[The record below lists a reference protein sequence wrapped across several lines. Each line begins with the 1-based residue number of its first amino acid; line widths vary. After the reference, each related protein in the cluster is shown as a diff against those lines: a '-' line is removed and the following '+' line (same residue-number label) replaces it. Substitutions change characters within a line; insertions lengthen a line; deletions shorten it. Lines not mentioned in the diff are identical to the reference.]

1 MKLNKVL
8 MSVATMAG
16 VVAAGSVAANAD
28 VVTVQQGDTVWGFA
42 QETNSTV
49 AQIAQQNNL
58 QNPNLIFVGQ
68 QLQIGQ
74 TVQQS
79 NAQAQANAE
88 AQAAAAQQA
97 QDAAAQAAKE
107 QQQAQ
112 ANAQAQA
119 AAAQAQA
126 NAEAQAAAAQQAQD
140 AAAQAA
146 KEQQQAQA
154 NAQAQAA
161 AAQAQQEAQQ
171 KAQEE
176 AAAKAAQQ
184 AQQKQADE
192 KQYAQRQNQ
201 VNYNNA
207 NRTVQHVV
215 RSTQAPVSNNTSSNN
230 GGLDAANAAARAWI
244 VARESGGNYN
254 ATNGNYYGKYQLS
267 RSYLHG
273 DYSPANQDRVANQ
286 YVSSRYGSW
295 VNAEN
300 HWKQCGWY

>member
-58 QNPNLIFVGQ
+58 QNPNLIYVGQ

-79 NAQAQANAE
+79 
-88 AQAAAAQQA
+88 
-97 QDAAAQAAKE
+97 
-107 QQQAQ
+107 
-112 ANAQAQA
+112 NAQAQA

-161 AAQAQQEAQQ
+161 AAQQAQEAQQ
-171 KAQEE
+171 KAAAEEAARQEAQAKAE
-176 AAAKAAQQ
+176 AAAKAKA
-184 AQQKQADE
+184 AQQKQAE
-192 KQYAQRQNQ
+192 EQQYAQKRAQA
-201 VNYNNA
+201 NYNNA
-207 NRTVQHVV
+207 NRAVQHVV

-230 GGLDAANAAARAWI
+230 GGLDAADAAARAWI

-300 HWKQCGWY
+300 HWKQFGWY

>member
-119 AAAQAQA
+119 AAAQAQ
-126 NAEAQAAAAQQAQD
+126 
-140 AAAQAA
+140 
-146 KEQQQAQA
+146 
-154 NAQAQAA
+154 
-161 AAQAQQEAQQ
+161 QEAQQ

-176 AAAKAAQQ
+176 AAKAAQQ
-184 AQQKQADE
+184 AQQQKQADE

-215 RSTQAPVSNNTSSNN
+215 RSTQAPVSNN

>member
-119 AAAQAQA
+119 AAAQAQ
-126 NAEAQAAAAQQAQD
+126 
-140 AAAQAA
+140 
-146 KEQQQAQA
+146 
-154 NAQAQAA
+154 
-161 AAQAQQEAQQ
+161 QEAQQ

-176 AAAKAAQQ
+176 AAKAAQQ
-184 AQQKQADE
+184 AQQQKQADE

-215 RSTQAPVSNNTSSNN
+215 RSTQAPVSNN
-230 GGLDAANAAARAWI
+230 GGLDAASAAARAWI

>member
-119 AAAQAQA
+119 AAAQAQ
-126 NAEAQAAAAQQAQD
+126 
-140 AAAQAA
+140 
-146 KEQQQAQA
+146 
-154 NAQAQAA
+154 
-161 AAQAQQEAQQ
+161 QEAQQ

-176 AAAKAAQQ
+176 AAKAAQQ
-184 AQQKQADE
+184 EQQKQADE

>member
-79 NAQAQANAE
+79 NAQAQA
-88 AQAAAAQQA
+88 
-97 QDAAAQAAKE
+97 
-107 QQQAQ
+107 
-112 ANAQAQA
+112 
-119 AAAQAQA
+119 
-126 NAEAQAAAAQQAQD
+126 
-140 AAAQAA
+140 
-146 KEQQQAQA
+146 
-154 NAQAQAA
+154 A

-176 AAAKAAQQ
+176 AAAQQ

-230 GGLDAANAAARAWI
+230 GVLDAANAAARAWI

>member
-79 NAQAQANAE
+79 NAQAQA
-88 AQAAAAQQA
+88 
-97 QDAAAQAAKE
+97 
-107 QQQAQ
+107 
-112 ANAQAQA
+112 

-161 AAQAQQEAQQ
+161 AAQAQQEAAQQ
-171 KAQEE
+171 KAQEEE

>member
-58 QNPNLIFVGQ
+58 QNPNLIYVGQ

-79 NAQAQANAE
+79 
-88 AQAAAAQQA
+88 
-97 QDAAAQAAKE
+97 D
-107 QQQAQ
+107 
-112 ANAQAQA
+112 AQAQA

-161 AAQAQQEAQQ
+161 AAQQEAQQ
-171 KAQEE
+171 KAAAEE
-176 AAAKAAQQ
+176 KAQAEAKAAAKAKAD
-184 AQQKQADE
+184 AEQKQKE
-192 KQYAQRQNQ
+192 EQQYAQQQNRA
-201 VNYNNA
+201 NYNNA

-230 GGLDAANAAARAWI
+230 GGLDAADAAARAWI

>member
-79 NAQAQANAE
+79 NAQAQA
-88 AQAAAAQQA
+88 
-97 QDAAAQAAKE
+97 
-107 QQQAQ
+107 
-112 ANAQAQA
+112 

-140 AAAQAA
+140 TA
-146 KEQQQAQA
+146 
-154 NAQAQAA
+154 AQAA

-184 AQQKQADE
+184 AQQQKQADE

-215 RSTQAPVSNNTSSNN
+215 RSTQAPVSNN

>member
-28 VVTVQQGDTVWGFA
+28 TVTVQQGDTVWGFA

-49 AQIAQQNNL
+49 SQIAQQNNL

-74 TVQQS
+74 TVQQAD
-79 NAQAQANAE
+79 AQAQANAE

-97 QDAAAQAAKE
+97 QDAAAQDAKE
-107 QQQAQ
+107 QQ
-112 ANAQAQA
+112 QA

-146 KEQQQAQA
+146 KEQQQAA
-154 NAQAQAA
+154 AAQAQAQA

-171 KAQEE
+171 KA
-176 AAAKAAQQ
+176 AAEAAQQ
-184 AQQKQADE
+184 KAQAEANAAAQQKQSE
-192 KQYAQRQNQ
+192 EQQYAQQQNR

-207 NRTVQHVV
+207 NRTVQRVV
-215 RSTQAPVSNNTSSNN
+215 RSTQASASTNNTSSDNN
-230 GGLDAANAAARAWI
+230 LDAANDAARAWI

-267 RSYLHG
+267 RSYLNG

>member
-119 AAAQAQA
+119 AAAQAQ
-126 NAEAQAAAAQQAQD
+126 
-140 AAAQAA
+140 
-146 KEQQQAQA
+146 
-154 NAQAQAA
+154 
-161 AAQAQQEAQQ
+161 QEAQQ

-215 RSTQAPVSNNTSSNN
+215 RSTQAPVSNN

>member
-28 VVTVQQGDTVWGFA
+28 TVTVQQGDTVWGFA

-58 QNPNLIFVGQ
+58 QNPNLIYVGQ

-79 NAQAQANAE
+79 
-88 AQAAAAQQA
+88 
-97 QDAAAQAAKE
+97 
-107 QQQAQ
+107 
-112 ANAQAQA
+112 NAQAQA

-171 KAQEE
+171 KANAEAAQQKAQAEAE
-176 AAAKAAQQ
+176 AAAKAKAD
-184 AQQKQADE
+184 AEQKQKE
-192 KQYAQRQNQ
+192 EQQYAQRQNRI
-201 VNYNNA
+201 NYNNA

-215 RSTQAPVSNNTSSNN
+215 RSTQAPISNNTSSNN

>member
-79 NAQAQANAE
+79 NAQAQA
-88 AQAAAAQQA
+88 
-97 QDAAAQAAKE
+97 
-107 QQQAQ
+107 
-112 ANAQAQA
+112 

-161 AAQAQQEAQQ
+161 AVQAQQEAQQ
-171 KAQEE
+171 KAAAEAAQQKAQAEAE
-176 AAAKAAQQ
+176 AAAKAKAD
-184 AQQKQADE
+184 AEQKQKE
-192 KQYAQRQNQ
+192 EQQYAQQQNQ

>member
-79 NAQAQANAE
+79 NAQAQA
-88 AQAAAAQQA
+88 
-97 QDAAAQAAKE
+97 
-107 QQQAQ
+107 
-112 ANAQAQA
+112 

-146 KEQQQAQA
+146 KEQQQAQE
-154 NAQAQAA
+154 
-161 AAQAQQEAQQ
+161 QQT
-171 KAQEE
+171 QE
-176 AAAKAAQQ
+176 QQ
-184 AQQKQADE
+184 AQTTAAIEAFLRSAD
-192 KQYAQRQNQ
+192 
-201 VNYNNA
+201 
-207 NRTVQHVV
+207 
-215 RSTQAPVSNNTSSNN
+215 S
-230 GGLDAANAAARAWI
+230 
-244 VARESGGNYN
+244 
-254 ATNGNYYGKYQLS
+254 
-267 RSYLHG
+267 
-273 DYSPANQDRVANQ
+273 QD
-286 YVSSRYGSW
+286 
-295 VNAEN
+295 
-300 HWKQCGWY
+300 

>member
-79 NAQAQANAE
+79 NAQAQA
-88 AQAAAAQQA
+88 
-97 QDAAAQAAKE
+97 
-107 QQQAQ
+107 
-112 ANAQAQA
+112 

-176 AAAKAAQQ
+176 AAAQAAQQ

>member
-79 NAQAQANAE
+79 NAQAQA
-88 AQAAAAQQA
+88 
-97 QDAAAQAAKE
+97 
-107 QQQAQ
+107 
-112 ANAQAQA
+112 

-161 AAQAQQEAQQ
+161 AAQAQQEAQAQQ

-192 KQYAQRQNQ
+192 KQYAQQQNQ